1 MGSLTSIQNDRRN
14 NMFKSLK
21 YGEVLQE
28 LVQEVER
35 QNEPLYK
42 EMDERIDANQFRV
55 LKSFQNHRISDSH
68 FIPST
73 GYGYDDIGRDSLEK
87 VYAEVFGAESGI
99 VRPQIISGT
108 HAISIALFGVLRPG
122 DELLYITGN
131 PYDTLEEI
139 VGIRGNGV
147 GSLKE
152 FGIGYSS
159 VPLNDTGG
167 IDFPAVEKSIKSNTK
182 MIGIQRSKGYADR
195 PSFSIDQ
202 IKEMISFVKEI
213 KPDIVV
219 FVDNCYGEFVEELEP
234 CHVGADL
241 MAGSLIKNPGGGL
254 AKTGGYIVGKEK
266 WVEACSYRMT
276 SPGIG
281 REAGASL
288 YSLQEM
294 YQGFFMA
301 PHIVGQALK
310 GAIFTSAML
319 ERLGMKTHPR
329 WDAKRTDLI
338 QSVQFDDKEK
348 MVAFCQAIQFASPVN
363 SHVTPYPSYMP
374 GYEDDV
380 IMAAG
385 TFIQGASIE
394 LTADGPTRPP
404 YIAYVQGGLTYSHV
418 KMAVCIALDTLLE
431 RGLIHSI

>member
-1 MGSLTSIQNDRRN
+1 
-14 NMFKSLK
+14 MFQHLK
-21 YGEVLQE
+21 NGDILQP
-28 LVQEVER
+28 LVQEVEKQIR
-35 QNEPLYK
+35 SIHQEI
-42 EMDERIDANQFRV
+42 EERIDSNQFRV
-55 LKSFQNHRISDSH
+55 LHSFQNHKVSDSH

-73 GYGYDDIGRDSLEK
+73 GYGYDDTGRDTLEK
-87 VYAEVFGAESGI
+87 IYAEVFGAEAGL

-122 DELLYITGN
+122 DELLYITGK

-139 VGIRGNGV
+139 VGLRGSGI

-152 FGIGYSS
+152 FGISYQS
-159 VPLNDTGG
+159 VDLTNEGK
-167 IDFPAVEKSIKSNTK
+167 IDYDEVAKQINSNTK
-182 MIGIQRSKGYADR
+182 MIGIQRSKGYATR
-195 PSFSIDQ
+195 PSFMIDE
-202 IKEMISFVKEI
+202 IKEMIQFVKEI
-213 KPDIVV
+213 KSDVVV
-219 FVDNCYGEFVEELEP
+219 FVDNCYGEFVEDLEP

-241 MAGSLIKNPGGGL
+241 MAGSLIKNPGGGI
-254 AKTGGYIVGKEK
+254 AKTGGYIVGKTK

-281 REAGASL
+281 AEAGASL

-294 YQGFFMA
+294 YQGFFLA
-301 PHIVGQALK
+301 PHVVGQALK
-310 GAIFTSAML
+310 GAVFTAAML
-319 ERLGMKTHPR
+319 ERLGMNSEPK
-329 WDAKRTDLI
+329 WNKKRTDLI
-338 QSVQFDDKEK
+338 QSVQFDNRDK
-348 MVAFCQAIQFASPVN
+348 MVAFCQAIQFSSPIN

-404 YIAYVQGGLTYSHV
+404 YVAYVQGGLTYSHV
-418 KMAVCIALDTLLE
+418 KIAICSALDRLME
-431 RGLIHSI
+431 KGLINL

>member
-1 MGSLTSIQNDRRN
+1 
-14 NMFKSLK
+14 MFSQLNS
-21 YGEVLQE
+21 GEQLRP
-28 LVQEVER
+28 LVQEIE
-35 QNEPLYK
+35 QQIAGIHK
-42 EMDERIDANQFRV
+42 KIDEKIDANQFRV
-55 LKSFQNHRISDSH
+55 LQSFQKYRVSDSH

-73 GYGYDDIGRDSLEK
+73 GYGYDDIGRDTLEK
-87 VYAEVFGAESGI
+87 IYADVFGGEAGL

-108 HAISIALFGVLRPG
+108 HAISIALFGILRPG
-122 DELLYITGN
+122 DELLYITGK

-139 VGIRGNGV
+139 VGIRGSGN

-152 FGIGYSS
+152 FGISYDS
-159 VPLNDTGG
+159 VDLTGDG
-167 IDFPAVEKSIKSNTK
+167 QINWQAVEKAIKPNTK
-182 MIGIQRSKGYADR
+182 MIGIQRSKGYATR
-195 PSFSIDQ
+195 PSFTTAEIG
-202 IKEMISFVKEI
+202 EMVRFVKEI
-213 KPDIVV
+213 KSDVVV
-219 FVDNCYGEFVEELEP
+219 FVDNCYGEFVEEQEP

-254 AKTGGYIVGKEK
+254 AKTGGYLVGKTEL
-266 WVEACSYRMT
+266 VEACSYRMT

-281 REAGASL
+281 AEAGASL
-288 YSLQEM
+288 YALQEM

-310 GAIFTSAML
+310 GAVFTAAIL
-319 ERLGMKTHPR
+319 ERCGMNSQPK
-329 WDAKRTDLI
+329 WNAVRTDLI
-338 QSVQFDDKEK
+338 QSVQFDDRDK
-348 MVAFCQAIQFASPVN
+348 MVAFCQAIQFASPIN

-404 YIAYVQGGLTYSHV
+404 FVAYVQGGLTYSHV
-418 KMAVCIALDTLLE
+418 KMAICLALDRLVDKGMVIIE
-431 RGLIHSI
+431 